1 MRTIKKT
8 GFFLLVLFSL
18 SCMGEAQNRKNGPEV
33 NITQFNVYEKHN
45 EIFIEW
51 ATDAAVATNY
61 WEVQRSTDGKEFS
74 TIALVLGPDPGKPGD
89 TYRYKEQVG
98 KGRHPGNYYRLCH
111 VATDGTRQ
119 ISEINQ
125 PAK

>member
-1 MRTIKKT
+1 MSTIKKT
-8 GFFLLVLFSL
+8 GFFLLLLFSM
-18 SCMGEAQNRKNGPEV
+18 SGMGEAQNGRIQPTV
-33 NITQFNVYEKHN
+33 NITQFNVYEKN
-45 EIFIEW
+45 NQISIEW
-51 ATDAAVATNY
+51 ATDAAVPTNY
-61 WEVQRSTDGKEFS
+61 WEVQRSADGTRFS

-89 TYRYKEQVG
+89 SYRYKEQVG
-98 KGRHPGNYYRLCH
+98 KGRYPGNYYRLCH